1 MSDQDVD
8 FFYGY
13 KQNEGVPRFICGK
26 ETIMMSYAFDVV
38 SQGELLV
45 DFTPYGLSDQGNVL
59 LETNPGG
66 GPCNVLAMVAK
77 LSGRSAFVGKVGDD
91 FYGHFLSNR
100 VSSQEIDVS
109 GVVYDAHAFTT
120 LAFVHLNEEGERH
133 FSFARKPGAD
143 SLLTQSDI
151 PVHVLDA
158 AKIFHYSS
166 VALSVEPA
174 RSAMKFSVEH
184 TCEKGKLLSF
194 DPNYRPLL
202 WSSEQEAKEQ
212 IRYGFSHC
220 NILKIAEDE
229 IVFMTGLTD
238 VRMAVDKIST
248 DYPNIA
254 IIFATRGKKGCL
266 TYAKNA
272 DVPIWIQTDTF
283 TQVKTIDTTGA
294 GDIFIGYCLYVIAK
308 RMSLNFSK
316 AELQEMVVHANAAA
330 SLITTRKGA
339 LCAVPTREEI
349 DRLADEQSNAFSTEK
364 EIGEATV

>member
-8 FFYGY
+8 FSCGY
-13 KQNEGVPRFICGK
+13 KQNEGVHCFSRGK
-26 ETIMMSYAFDVV
+26 ESSKMEYAFDVV

-66 GPCNVLAMVAK
+66 GPCNVLAMVTK
-77 LSGRSAFVGKVGDD
+77 LSGRAAFIGKVGDD
-91 FYGHFLSNR
+91 FYGHFLSDR
-100 VSSQEIDVS
+100 VSSQGIDVS

-143 SLLTQSDI
+143 SLLTRSDI
-151 PVHVLDA
+151 PVSILDS
-158 AKIFHYSS
+158 AKIFHFSS
-166 VALSVEPA
+166 VALSAEPA
-174 RSAMKFSVEH
+174 RSAMKYSVAYAS
-184 TCEKGKLLSF
+184 EKGKILSF

-202 WSSEQEAKEQ
+202 WACEQEAKEQ

-220 NILKIAEDE
+220 RILKIAEDE
-229 IVFMTGLTD
+229 ILFMTGLAD
-238 VRMAVDKIST
+238 VRMAVDKIAA
-248 DYPNIA
+248 DYPNIE
-254 IIFATRGKKGCL
+254 IIFATLGKKGCL
-266 TYAKNA
+266 AYVKNA
-272 DVPIWIQTDTF
+272 GAPIVIQADTF

-308 RMSLNFSK
+308 RLSLIFSI

-349 DRLADEQSNAFSTEK
+349 DRLA
-364 EIGEATV
+364 GESQIPIDNKIVEDIV